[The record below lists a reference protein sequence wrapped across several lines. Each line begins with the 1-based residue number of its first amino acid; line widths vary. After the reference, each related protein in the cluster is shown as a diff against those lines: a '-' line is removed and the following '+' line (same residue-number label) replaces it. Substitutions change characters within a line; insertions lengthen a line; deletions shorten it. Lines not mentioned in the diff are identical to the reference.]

1 MAQTHQRPHLKAT
14 PRLQAVN
21 GTAIQIIGQTE
32 IQIDLIPDPV
42 PVIIAENIP
51 HKMIIGDEFL
61 RLGGAILDL
70 GNNSMT
76 WFGRRWSMQR
86 SHPITNDSFGPTTP
100 MTGNAEIDR
109 LVRNNSNLFS
119 AKGEPIGDSQL
130 EALSINTNSRPICQ
144 KAYRTRLTKRKIV
157 EDSIAEMLRDDIIEP
172 SSSPWASPILL
183 VKKKDGLEHR
193 FSIDF
198 RRVNAVTERDQYP
211 MANISEIFDLLGGS
225 KIFSTLDLK
234 SGYWQLP
241 VAIKDRPKTA
251 FRCHLG
257 LFQCKRIPFGL
268 CNAPAVF
275 QRAMDKLLTGLIG
288 VSVCVYLDDI
298 IVFSKNMADH
308 EKHLQCVFD
317 RLRSAGLRL
326 QPTKCTFGQSV
337 VKLLGYLVSGEGIH
351 TDPDKVQAIR
361 DNLLQMCMM

>member
-51 HKMIIGDEFL
+51 HKMKIGDEFL

-172 SSSPWASPILL
+172 TSSPWASPILL

-275 QRAMDKLLTGLIG
+275 QRAMDKLLTGLAYRFVYTLMISSCSAKTWQIMKNIYSVYSIAYVRLG
-288 VSVCVYLDDI
+288 YGYSLPNALLVSLSLSYWDI
-298 IVFSKNMADH
+298 W
-308 EKHLQCVFD
+308 
-317 RLRSAGLRL
+317 
-326 QPTKCTFGQSV
+326 SV
-337 VKLLGYLVSGEGIH
+337 VKAFILTLTRYKPSA
-351 TDPDKVQAIR
+351 TTSYKCA
-361 DNLLQMCMM
+361 